1 MQLNKTVSKLLKN
14 ITFMVGSASESG
26 LSEFAVELEDMK
38 KRLDKPLR
46 VAVVGVMKAGK
57 STLMNTI
64 LKEKILFTGTLE
76 TTYTVSWFKYGEKP
90 ALNIV
95 FYDGK
100 EESAPFEDLEKWT
113 VRPADAE
120 KHLLDEVEYVEI
132 YYPNEI
138 LKTMELID
146 TPGLQSTHEKD
157 ARNTYNFLGQRLSE
171 EADKVTA
178 ENASKAEAII
188 YAFSR
193 SAAQTDADVLDAFR
207 GETSNTSPVNAIGI
221 FTQADRAWDVMRNPE
236 ANPLE
241 LVASANERYKSQ
253 LKDKLYTVMPVSA
266 LPVEGACGLNNRSFD
281 ILMRLSEVDKET
293 LIESLSFAELFTT
306 DPSDETMPVSP
317 EDRSYILRQFAQY
330 GIYTATNALREGI
343 TREELQKYLY
353 DRSGVGDAIELIL
366 RHFGNRA
373 LLIKFDHMFRRL
385 RQTAGKIK
393 NTVGTDYTDKTVCEN
408 IIEAI
413 DTFREEEHSFCE
425 LDVLR
430 AYYDGEFEFSDEIT
444 EEQFLQITGENGS
457 NCEAKLG
464 FTNPASISDLKHEAR
479 ERSKKWNGIANNIGT
494 TVELR
499 LAAEV
504 IVRSCNEMHYYLDM
518 LSGF

>member
-1 MQLNKTVSKLLKN
+1 MQLSKTVLKLLKN
-14 ITFMVGSASESG
+14 ITVMVGSDSSSG
-26 LSEFAVELEDMK
+26 LSEFALELEDMK

-64 LKEKILFTGTLE
+64 LQEKILFTGTLE

-95 FYDGK
+95 YYNGT
-100 EESAPFEDLEKWT
+100 EEAAPFEELEKWT
-113 VRPADAE
+113 VRPADVE

-193 SAAQTDADVLDAFR
+193 SAAQTDADVLDAFK
-207 GETSNTSPVNAIGI
+207 GESSNTSPVNAIGI
-221 FTQADRAWDVMRNPE
+221 FTQADRAWDVMRNPD

-241 LVASANERYKSQ
+241 LVASANEKYKSQ

-266 LPVEGACGLNNRSFD
+266 LPVEGACGLDDRSFD
-281 ILMRLSEVDKET
+281 ILKRLSGIDKAD
-293 LIESLSFAELFTT
+293 LLDSLSFAELFIT
-306 DPSDETMPVSP
+306 DPADEKMPVSS
-317 EDRSYILRQFAQY
+317 EDRQYILKQFAQY
-330 GIYTATNALREGI
+330 GIFTATNALREGI
-343 TREELQKYLY
+343 TREELPKYLY
-353 DRSGVGDAIELIL
+353 DRSGVGDAMELVL

-373 LLIKFDHMFRRL
+373 LLIKLDHMFRRL
-385 RQTAGKIK
+385 RQTAGKVK
-393 NTVGTDYTDKTVCEN
+393 NAVGTDSAAKTVCTN

-413 DTFREEEHSFCE
+413 DTFREQEHSFCE

-430 AYYDGEFEFSDEIT
+430 SYYDGEFGFPDDNL
-444 EEQFLQITGENGS
+444 EEQFLQITGEYGS
-457 NCEAKLG
+457 NCEARLG
-464 FTNPASISDLKHEAR
+464 FAGPVSIGDLKQETR
-479 ERSKKWNGIANNIGT
+479 ERSKKWNGIANSIGT
-494 TVELR
+494 TVPLR
-499 LAAEV
+499 KAAEV
-504 IVRSCNEMHYYLDM
+504 IVRSCNEMHYHLDM
-518 LSGF
+518 LSGY